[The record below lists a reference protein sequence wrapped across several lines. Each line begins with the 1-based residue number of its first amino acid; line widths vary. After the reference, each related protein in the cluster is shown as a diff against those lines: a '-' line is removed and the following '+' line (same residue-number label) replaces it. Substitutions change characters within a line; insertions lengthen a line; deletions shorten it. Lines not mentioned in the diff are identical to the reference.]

1 VNVPTSLDVEEL
13 FYALLIIIHEL
24 SQVMQLF
31 NQFGLLIYILSSR
44 DFWLIVLL
52 RFLLAVFF
60 QLSLEDLHLSLE
72 FIQ

>member
-1 VNVPTSLDVEEL
+1 VSIATSLDVKE
-13 FYALLIIIHEL
+13 FFDALLVVVHEL
-24 SQVMQLF
+24 SQVMELF
-31 NQFGLLIYILSSR
+31 NQFRLLIYILRSR

-72 FIQ
+72 FIK